1 MNDNMNKYK
10 PDWREAKQRM
20 QDWWAGKKVD
30 RAIAKITAP
39 VPPPTVPRSTK
50 LISDVPGKYIDP
62 EIVFNNLDYRLERT
76 FWGGEEFP
84 FHFVYLGPM
93 FSLAWLG
100 CKPNFMPDT
109 TWYAPCYKNLDDLS
123 ENFSFDSNNEWWQL
137 TKKII
142 SLSAQRSEGRYLTTQ
157 GGISSIIDIIAGLI
171 GEENLF
177 IAMMEE
183 PEKLKAVRDEIA
195 KLGEKTFEET
205 CKVADTDTQGYIDW
219 MGVWSDKKLRTNQCD
234 ICVMFSPEMFR
245 DFVLE
250 DLESTYEYI
259 ERGVYHLDGEE
270 QIRHLDILLK
280 IDKLKVIQWVP
291 STRMN
296 QPEYSDPLNWLELF
310 KRIQDGGKSVLIST
324 PPEKVAELLRKLDPS
339 KVILQIGC
347 QNMAAANKTLLALDK
362 IGV

>member
-1 MNDNMNKYK
+1 MSIYK

-20 QDWWAGKKVD
+20 RDWWVGEKVD
-30 RAIAKITAP
+30 RVIAKITAP
-39 VPPPTVPRSTK
+39 IPPQTELRSTK
-50 LISDVPGKYIDP
+50 FVSDVPGKYIDP
-62 EIVFNNLDYRLERT
+62 EIVFNNLDYGLERT
-76 FWGGEEFP
+76 FWGGEAFP

-123 ENFSFDSNNEWWQL
+123 ENFNFDSNNEWWQL
-137 TKKII
+137 QKKII
-142 SLSAQRSEGRYLTTQ
+142 SLSAQRSKGRYLTTQ

-171 GEENLF
+171 GEENLL

-183 PEKLKAVRDEIA
+183 PEKLKAIRDKIA
-195 KLGEKTFEET
+195 KLGVTTFEET
-205 CKVADTDTQGYIDW
+205 CKATNAKTLGYIDW

-250 DLESTYEYI
+250 DLESTYECL
-259 ERGVYHLDGEE
+259 ERGIYHLDGEE
-270 QIRHLDILLK
+270 QIRHLDVLLK

-291 STRMN
+291 SFRMN
-296 QPEYSDPLNWLELF
+296 QPEYRDPLNWLELF
-310 KRIQDGGKSVLIST
+310 KRIQNSGKSVIITT
-324 PPEKVAELLRKLDPS
+324 PPERVSELLGKIDRRKT
-339 KVILQIGC
+339 ILNIGC
-347 QNMAAANKTLLALDK
+347 PDAETANKVLSSLDK
-362 IGV
+362 IGT